1 MATGVLAVVAVAVVE
16 CVLVAA
22 AALMAVVPGVPA
34 LVAASIAERGR
45 VLVSVESGHF
55 VLALSVVA
63 VAGVGSPAAS
73 VVLGAPGAVV
83 AALVHCVLA
92 LVVAAVVFCAVR
104 PSAEIVAYARAPAV
118 FAAVLLALG
127 GVPALFVA
135 AGSVRCAP
143 AAFAVLAVSDPLL
156 VFAAL
161 ARRVGPLFVLPAP
174 GAATV
179 SSPPV

>member
-34 LVAASIAERGR
+34 LVAASIAERDR

-83 AALVHCVLA
+83 AALVHCVL
-92 LVVAAVVFCAVR
+92 
-104 PSAEIVAYARAPAV
+104 
-118 FAAVLLALG
+118 
-127 GVPALFVA
+127 
-135 AGSVRCAP
+135 
-143 AAFAVLAVSDPLL
+143 
-156 VFAAL
+156 
-161 ARRVGPLFVLPAP
+161 
-174 GAATV
+174 
-179 SSPPV
+179 